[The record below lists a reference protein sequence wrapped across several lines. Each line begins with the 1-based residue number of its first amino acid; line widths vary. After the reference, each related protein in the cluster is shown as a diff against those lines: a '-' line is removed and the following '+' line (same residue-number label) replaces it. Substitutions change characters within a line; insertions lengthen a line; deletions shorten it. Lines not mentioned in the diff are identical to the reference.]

1 MKKKIISGVMAGL
14 LSIAPVF
21 ADETTI
27 TTDPGITPDSV
38 LYSVDQLVE
47 DIRLSMVSDIEKKA
61 ELLIAITQERLAEA
75 KQMTEEDKIEYVNK
89 AMEAYGERIEEAFE
103 IVSEAVLK
111 ESIDSTVKETLKLQL
126 EDSAGVIESVEAV
139 VDDNQKEELAEKRD
153 SAYLVANVVADLD
166 QEKVITLREEKKL
179 GYGQIAK
186 IFLLADATG
195 KSVEEIADMI
205 TSQGKGFGEITKEL
219 GIHPSQLKAKVQIE
233 KKVQL
238 DNQLEEAKTTL
249 EGAQEE
255 LEKAIEDAN
264 EEAVKAIEKRISEI
278 EKLVKEAEESKEKL
292 EKELEEIKE
301 KIQEESNKLEDED
314 KDEDKDDEDKDDE
327 EDEEDEEDEV
337 NKKEQKPLEKF
348 KKQEEKRLE
357 KMMKEQEKE
366 QKKRELELKKEGKK
380 EQKNS
385 KGKKDN

>member
-14 LSIAPVF
+14 LSMAPVF

-47 DIRLSMVSDIEKKA
+47 DIRLSMISDIEKKA

-103 IVSEAVLK
+103 SVSEAVLK
-111 ESIDSTVKETLKLQL
+111 ESIDSAVKETLKLQL

-166 QEKVITLREEKKL
+166 QEKVITLRKEKKL

-186 IFLLADATG
+186 IILLADATG

-205 TSQGKGFGEITKEL
+205 IIQGKGFGEITKEL
-219 GIHPSQLKAKVQIE
+219 GIHPSQLKAKVRIE

-278 EKLVKEAEESKEKL
+278 EKLVKAAEESKEKL

-301 KIQEESNKLEDED
+301 KIQEESNKLDDEDED
-314 KDEDKDDEDKDDE
+314 EEDKDDEDD
-327 EDEEDEEDEV
+327 EDEE
-337 NKKEQKPLEKF
+337 NKKGQKQVEKL

-357 KMMKEQEKE
+357 KMKKEQEKE